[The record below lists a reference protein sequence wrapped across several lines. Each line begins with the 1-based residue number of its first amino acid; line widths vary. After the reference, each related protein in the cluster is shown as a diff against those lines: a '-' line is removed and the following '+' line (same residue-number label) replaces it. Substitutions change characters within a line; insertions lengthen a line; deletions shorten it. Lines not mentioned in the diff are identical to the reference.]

1 MSRDLYNYHCPLFIR
16 YSGQVPNCERCHDC
30 YFQWYDIVNMLASRI
45 SDLRMQVQSLITTY
59 YNGHT
64 LESIQNE
71 IDLLLSQLDNATVVI
86 NSITLNENDV
96 AVLEMTLAQVTD

>member
-1 MSRDLYNYHCPLFIR
+1 
-16 YSGQVPNCERCHDC
+16 
-30 YFQWYDIVNMLASRI
+30 MLASRI
-45 SDLRMQVQSLITTY
+45 SDLRMQVQSLVLTY

-71 IDLLLSQLDNATVVI
+71 IDHLLSQLDNATAII

-96 AVLEMTLAQVTD
+96 AELEMTLAQVTDWNMRAPLS